1 MILVVLLPL
10 WALGIAVLLRD
21 LDRERSA
28 RMKAA
33 RKVRPLTQDEE
44 AARALYRKR
53 DRDRVHA
60 LRATRY
66 ADQQLWEMRR
76 HEAEHI
82 KYVRDLRLLWTE
94 RLGRTP
100 EPSGNPGELAPR
112 VHEVPNA

>member
-1 MILVVLLPL
+1 MILVVLVLI
-10 WALGIAVLLRD
+10 WALGIAVILRD

-28 RMKAA
+28 REKAA

-82 KYVRDLRLLWTE
+82 KHVRDRRKLWTE
-94 RLGRTP
+94 RLGRAS
-100 EPSGNPGELAPR
+100 EPSEVN
-112 VHEVPNA
+112 HE

>member
-1 MILVVLLPL
+1 MILAVLLPL
-10 WALGIAVLLRD
+10 WALGLAVILRD

-44 AARALYRKR
+44 AARDLYRKR

-76 HEAEHI
+76 NEAEHI
-82 KYVRDLRLLWTE
+82 KHVRDLRLLWTE

-112 VHEVPNA
+112 IHEVPHA

>member
-1 MILVVLLPL
+1 MIFVVLVPLWLLGLVV
-10 WALGIAVLLRD
+10 ILRD

-44 AARALYRKR
+44 AARDLYRKR

-66 ADQQLWEMRR
+66 ADQQEWEMRR
-76 HEAEHI
+76 NEAEHI
-82 KYVRDLRLLWTE
+82 KHVRDRRKLWIE
-94 RLGRTP
+94 RLGCAS
-100 EPSGNPGELAPR
+100 EPSGNTGELPHA
-112 VHEVPNA
+112 